1 MPKSVF
7 ETIRNYKNLSYRF
20 TKFSTITIT
29 SMCTG

>member
-7 ETIRNYKNLSYRF
+7 ETIRTHKNLSYRF